1 MNGGLQLR
9 NNEQVQHNRLD
20 KFQEDAIIAHNKFRG
35 KHHAAPLK
43 WSAGLAEGARQWATA
58 LLEKGN
64 LKHSNQ
70 PFVGEN
76 IWIGKNQ
83 KISGT
88 RVTHSWYNEI
98 DSYDFDAPG
107 FNTKTRNFTQIV
119 WRETTSIGVAKV
131 CSPEGVSVVVARY
144 YPAANVLGKFEE
156 NVLKPTDAPRNIV
169 PVLAQPPET
178 AKEDLQKELLMAH
191 NRYRKKH
198 GVPLLQWSSELTE
211 GAKLWAEEVGR
222 RREVRSFGS
231 PEYGEN
237 IIVVDGQN
245 IPGGVATDLWY
256 DEIKNY
262 SFMEPELNNKTGH
275 FTQVVWASTR
285 FVGAAKITTSDGR
298 CIVIARYF
306 PPGNI
311 HEDLKKNVKPI
322 RSQSQT
328 DLPGHNQDVF
338 THGPIPKDIKDQLTT
353 RDSNEQENLKSRK
366 KHDRKTT
373 CSLQ

>member
-1 MNGGLQLR
+1 ML
-9 NNEQVQHNRLD
+9 
-20 KFQEDAIIAHNKFRG
+20 
-35 KHHAAPLK
+35 
-43 WSAGLAEGARQWATA
+43 
-58 LLEKGN
+58 
-64 LKHSNQ
+64 
-70 PFVGEN
+70 
-76 IWIGKNQ
+76 
-83 KISGT
+83 
-88 RVTHSWYNEI
+88 
-98 DSYDFDAPG
+98 
-107 FNTKTRNFTQIV
+107 FNFLV
-119 WRETTSIGVAKV
+119 
-131 CSPEGVSVVVARY
+131 
-144 YPAANVLGKFEE
+144 
-156 NVLKPTDAPRNIV
+156 
-169 PVLAQPPET
+169 
-178 AKEDLQKELLMAH
+178 KEDLQQELLMTH

-198 GVPLLQWSSELTE
+198 GVPLLQWSNELTE

-245 IPGGVATDLWY
+245 ISGGVATDLWY

-298 CIVIARYF
+298 CIIIARYF

-311 HEDLKKNVKPI
+311 HEDLKKNVKPT

-338 THGPIPKDIKDQLTT
+338 THGPIPKNIKDQLETK
-353 RDSNEQENLKSRK
+353 DSNEQDTSAKTRK
-366 KHDRKTT
+366 KHDRKST
-373 CSLQ
+373 CNLQ